1 MRVAGRKR
9 LGAFNPKD
17 VLPSSRSYY
26 FYKGSFTTPPCTEG
40 VNWVVLRQYA
50 TVTRR
55 QAAAFPFTKNY
66 RPAQPLNGPLMT
78 INGLKKAHS
87 GGHSWG
93 YRSENGLRKCSKKYS
108 KCAGRQQS
116 PIDIRSRNSKT
127 AKSSTPSVRFRCASS
142 AVDCGSSTTATRSK
156 CKAAASAAIGLC

>member
-1 MRVAGRKR
+1 M
-9 LGAFNPKD
+9 FNLKD

-66 RPAQPLNGPLMT
+66 QLAQPLNGRLVT
-78 INGLKKAHS
+78 INGLKKA
-87 GGHSWG
+87 
-93 YRSENGLRKCSKKYS
+93 
-108 KCAGRQQS
+108 
-116 PIDIRSRNSKT
+116 PIRSPTSARRRQRRA
-127 AKSSTPSVRFRCASS
+127 AKGPVGTCPSF
-142 AVDCGSSTTATRSK
+142 T
-156 CKAAASAAIGLC
+156 